1 MSLFL
6 KIFLSFGAAMAATLV
21 ATVYI
26 SFQFAQGA
34 FDPVRIE
41 QHDPM
46 VNEAAIA
53 LAERGERGLRNWLE
67 DNTRQ
72 DSGLILLIVDDRG
85 EELLDRA
92 LPGEMRRLLRFS
104 VPRPPDGMA
113 FGGGDRSM
121 GPPPDRVGDSGRD
134 GGPDRERPS
143 NLRPAQLTPH
153 LVANDGDEYRLL
165 FVRPPVAVFGMLAW
179 PGSRAAIGAVALLI
193 AALTSGLLARY
204 ISAPIARLRRA
215 SQGLAGGDLDTRV
228 GAPERGWATDE
239 VGVLSRD
246 FDTMAERI
254 QALVTDKETLL
265 RDISHELRSPLARI
279 RMALGLAQRKA
290 NDEAQPD
297 LERIE
302 QEAERL
308 DGLIGQIMT
317 LARLRTQKEPVREPV
332 RMDVMIRGIVDDA
345 RYEHPEA
352 TVNLYCPDRQEI
364 SGDPRG
370 IASAVENVIR
380 NALAYAG
387 DAGPIDVA
395 VAADAG
401 DVVITVRDRG
411 PGVSPEDLPRIFEPL
426 YRADESRDHG
436 AAPAGG
442 PGQGIGLAITARV
455 MELHGGDATA
465 KNRAGGGLKVILRLP
480 TGNRDRP

>member
-46 VNEAAIA
+46 VNEAATA
-53 LAERGERGLRNWLE
+53 LADGGERGLRAWLA

-72 DSGLILLIVDDRG
+72 ESGLILLIVDDRG

-104 VPRPPDGMA
+104 APRPPDGMA
-113 FGGGDRSM
+113 FGGGDRSR
-121 GPPPDRVGDSGRD
+121 GPPPPDRDRD
-134 GGPDRERPS
+134 PDRERPS

-153 LVANDGDEYRLL
+153 LVADDGDEYRLL

-193 AALTSGLLARY
+193 AALTSLLLARY

-215 SQGLAGGDLDTRV
+215 SRGLAGGDLDTRV

-246 FDTMAERI
+246 FDNMAERI

-290 NDEAQPD
+290 NDEAQTD

-332 RMDVMIRGIVDDA
+332 RVDVMVRGIVDDA
-345 RYEHPEA
+345 RYEHPDA
-352 TVNLYCPDRQEI
+352 TVNLHCPDPQEV

-370 IASAVENVIR
+370 IASAVENVVR

-387 DAGPIDVA
+387 AAGPVDVE
-395 VAADAG
+395 VAAVAG
-401 DVVITVRDRG
+401 DVLVTVRDRG
-411 PGVSPEDLPRIFEPL
+411 PGVRPEELPRIFEPL

-436 AAPAGG
+436 ATPAGSA
-442 PGQGIGLAITARV
+442 GQGIGLAITARV
-455 MELHGGDATA
+455 MELHGGDASA
-465 KNRAGGGLKVILRLP
+465 ENRTGGGLRVTLRLP
-480 TGNRDRP
+480 TGNQAG

>member
-46 VNEAAIA
+46 VNEAAAA
-53 LAERGERGLRNWLE
+53 LAARGERGLRNWLE

-104 VPRPPDGMA
+104 SPRPPDGMG
-113 FGGGDRSM
+113 FGGGERGM
-121 GPPPDRVGDSGRD
+121 GPPPDRDRD
-134 GGPDRERPS
+134 DERPS

-153 LVANDGDEYRLL
+153 LVGDDGDEYRLL

-193 AALTSGLLARY
+193 AALTSLLLARY

-290 NDEAQPD
+290 NDEAQAD

-308 DGLIGQIMT
+308 DALIGQIMT

-332 RMDVMIRGIVDDA
+332 RMDVMVRGIVDDA
-345 RYEHPEA
+345 RYEHPKA
-352 TVNLYCPDRQEI
+352 TVNLHCPDRLEV

-370 IASAVENVIR
+370 IASAVENVVR

-387 DAGPIDVA
+387 DAGPIDVQ
-395 VAADAG
+395 VAPEAG
-401 DVVITVRDRG
+401 DVVVTVEDRG
-411 PGVSPEDLPRIFEPL
+411 PGVRPEELPRIFEPL

-436 AAPAGG
+436 AAPAGSA
-442 PGQGIGLAITARV
+442 GQGIGLAITARV

-465 KNRAGGGLKVILRLP
+465 ENRSGGGLRVTLRLP
-480 TGNRDRP
+480 TGNGDRP

>member
-6 KIFLSFGAAMAATLV
+6 KIFLTFGAAMAATLV

-53 LAERGERGLRNWLE
+53 LSERGERGLRDWLAE
-67 DNTRQ
+67 NTRQ
-72 DSGLILLIVDDRG
+72 DSGLMLLIVDDRG

-104 VPRPPDGMA
+104 GPPLPPDGMG
-113 FGGGDRSM
+113 FGGGDRGM
-121 GPPPDRVGDSGRD
+121 GPPDRDR
-134 GGPDRERPS
+134 GPSADRPS

-153 LVANDGDEYRLL
+153 LVADDGDEYRLL
-165 FVRPPVAVFGMLAW
+165 FVRPPVEVFGMLAW

-193 AALTSGLLARY
+193 AALTSLLLARY

-215 SQGLAGGDLDTRV
+215 SRGLAGGDLDTRV

-239 VGVLSRD
+239 VGILSRD
-246 FDTMAERI
+246 FDNMAERI

-290 NDEAQPD
+290 NDEAQID

-308 DGLIGQIMT
+308 DALIGQIMT
-317 LARLRTQKEPVREPV
+317 LARLRTQKEPEREPV
-332 RMDVMIRGIVDDA
+332 RVDVIVRGIVDDA
-345 RYEHPEA
+345 RYEQPDA
-352 TVNLYCPDRQEI
+352 TVDLHCSDRLEVL
-364 SGDPRG
+364 GDPRG
-370 IASAVENVIR
+370 IASAVENVVR

-387 DAGPIDVA
+387 DAGPIDVKVTA
-395 VAADAG
+395 EAG
-401 DVVITVRDRG
+401 DVVVAVEDRG
-411 PGVSPEDLPRIFEPL
+411 PGVSPEELPRIFEPL

-442 PGQGIGLAITARV
+442 AGQGIGLAITARV
-455 MELHGGDATA
+455 MELHGGDAA
-465 KNRAGGGLKVILRLP
+465 AENRSGGGLRVVLRLP
-480 TGNRDRP
+480 TGNGDRP

>member
-53 LAERGERGLRNWLE
+53 LSERGERGLRDWLAE
-67 DNTRQ
+67 NTRQ

-121 GPPPDRVGDSGRD
+121 GPPPSGRD
-134 GGPDRERPS
+134 RDSGDDRPS

-153 LVANDGDEYRLL
+153 LLADDGDEYRLL

-193 AALTSGLLARY
+193 AALTSLLLARY

-215 SQGLAGGDLDTRV
+215 SRGLAGGDLDTRV

-239 VGVLSRD
+239 VGILSRD
-246 FDTMAERI
+246 FDNMAERI

-290 NDEAQPD
+290 NDEAQTD

-332 RMDVMIRGIVDDA
+332 RVDVMVRGIVDDA
-345 RYEHPEA
+345 RYEHPDA
-352 TVNLYCPDRQEI
+352 TVNLHCPDRQEV

-370 IASAVENVIR
+370 IASAVENVVR

-387 DAGPIDVA
+387 DAGPIDVE

-401 DVVITVRDRG
+401 DVLVTVRDRG

-436 AAPAGG
+436 ATPAGG
-442 PGQGIGLAITARV
+442 AGQGIGLAITARV
-455 MELHGGDATA
+455 MELHGGEATA
-465 KNRAGGGLKVILRLP
+465 ENRAGGGLKVTLRLP
-480 TGNRDRP
+480 TGGD

>member
-26 SFQFAQGA
+26 SFQFAQAA

-41 QHDPM
+41 EHDPM

-53 LAERGERGLRNWLE
+53 LAEGSERGLRNWLAE
-67 DNTRQ
+67 NTRQ
-72 DSGLILLIVDDRG
+72 ESGLMLLIVDDRG

-92 LPGEMRRLLRFS
+92 LPGEMRRLLRFG
-104 VPRPPDGMA
+104 VPRPGDGMG

-121 GPPPDRVGDSGRD
+121 GPPDRDD
-134 GGPDRERPS
+134 GSNQQRPS

-153 LVANDGDEYRLL
+153 LVAEDGDEYRLL
-165 FVRPPVAVFGMLAW
+165 FVRPPVSVFGMLAW
-179 PGSRAAIGAVALLI
+179 PGSRAAVGAVALLI
-193 AALTSGLLARY
+193 AALSSLLLARY

-215 SQGLAGGDLDTRV
+215 SRDLAKGDLGTRV

-239 VGVLSRD
+239 VGDLSRD

-290 NDEAQPD
+290 NDEAQTD

-317 LARLRTQKEPVREPV
+317 LARLRTQQEPVREPIGMEV
-332 RMDVMIRGIVDDA
+332 LVRGIVEDA

-352 TVNLYCPDRQEI
+352 TVNFHCPDRHQVF
-364 SGDPRG
+364 GDPRG
-370 IASAVENVIR
+370 IASAVENVVR

-387 DAGPIDVA
+387 EAGPIDVQI
-395 VAADAG
+395 ADDDG
-401 DVVITVRDRG
+401 DVVVTVRDRG
-411 PGVSPEDLPRIFEPL
+411 PGVLPEALPRIFEPL

-436 AAPAGG
+436 GAPAGST
-442 PGQGIGLAITARV
+442 GQGIGLAITARV
-455 MELHGGDATA
+455 MELHGGDASA
-465 KNRAGGGLKVILRLP
+465 VNRAGGGLKVILRLP
-480 TGNRDRP
+480 TGAEERR

>member
-6 KIFLSFGAAMAATLV
+6 KIFLSFGVAMAATLV

-53 LAERGERGLRNWLE
+53 LADRGERGLRNWLAE
-67 DNTRQ
+67 NTRQ
-72 DSGLILLIVDDRG
+72 ESGLILLIVDDRG

-104 VPRPPDGMA
+104 GPGPGDGMG

-121 GPPPDRVGDSGRD
+121 GPPSPERERESGRQ
-134 GGPDRERPS
+134 PPS

-153 LVANDGDEYRLL
+153 LVGDDGDEYRLL

-193 AALTSGLLARY
+193 AALTSLMLARY

-215 SQGLAGGDLDTRV
+215 SRDLAKGQLDTRV
-228 GAPERGWATDE
+228 GAPKRGWATDE

-279 RMALGLAQRKA
+279 RMALGLAERKA
-290 NDEAQPD
+290 NDEVQPD
-297 LERIE
+297 LDRIE

-308 DGLIGQIMT
+308 DALIGQIMT
-317 LARLRTQKEPVREPV
+317 LARLRTQQEPVREPV
-332 RMDVMIRGIVDDA
+332 RMDVLVRGIVDDA
-345 RYEHPEA
+345 RYEHPDA
-352 TVNLYCPDRQEI
+352 TVNYRSPDGIEVF
-364 SGDPRG
+364 GDPRG
-370 IASAVENVIR
+370 IASAVENVVR

-387 DAGPIDVA
+387 EAGPIDV
-395 VAADAG
+395 DITDEAG
-401 DVVITVRDRG
+401 DVIITVRDSG
-411 PGVSPEDLPRIFEPL
+411 PGVLPEELPRIFEPM
-426 YRADESRDHG
+426 YRADQSRDHG
-436 AAPAGG
+436 AAPSGSA
-442 PGQGIGLAITARV
+442 GQGIGLAITARV
-455 MELHGGDATA
+455 MELHGGEATA
-465 KNRAGGGLKVILRLP
+465 SNRAGGGLKVTLRLP
-480 TGNRDRP
+480 TGADERA

>member
-6 KIFLSFGAAMAATLV
+6 RIFLSFGAAMAATLV

-53 LAERGERGLRNWLE
+53 LAERGERGLRDWLAN
-67 DNTRQ
+67 NTRQ

-104 VPRPPDGMA
+104 APRPPDGMA
-113 FGGGDRSM
+113 FGGGDRM
-121 GPPPDRVGDSGRD
+121 GPPP
-134 GGPDRERPS
+134 PDRDRDSDGERPS

-193 AALTSGLLARY
+193 AALTSLLLARY

-215 SQGLAGGDLDTRV
+215 SRGLAGGDLDTRV

-239 VGVLSRD
+239 VGILSRD
-246 FDTMAERI
+246 FDNMAERI

-290 NDEAQPD
+290 NDEAQAD
-297 LERIE
+297 LDRIE

-332 RMDVMIRGIVDDA
+332 RVDVMVRGIVDDA
-345 RYEHPEA
+345 RYEHPDA
-352 TVNLYCPDRQEI
+352 TVNLHCPDRQEV

-370 IASAVENVIR
+370 IASAVENVVR

-387 DAGPIDVA
+387 EAGPIDVE
-395 VAADAG
+395 VAADAQ
-401 DVVITVRDRG
+401 DVLVTVRDRG
-411 PGVSPEDLPRIFEPL
+411 PGVRPEELPRIFEPL

-436 AAPAGG
+436 ATPAGG
-442 PGQGIGLAITARV
+442 AGQGIGLAITARV

-465 KNRAGGGLKVILRLP
+465 ENRTGGGLRVTLRLP
-480 TGNRDRP
+480 TGDRAD

>member
-6 KIFLSFGAAMAATLV
+6 KIFLSFGVAMAATLV

-46 VNEAAIA
+46 VNEAAAA
-53 LAERGERGLRNWLE
+53 LAARGERGLRNWLE

-85 EELLDRA
+85 EELLGRA

-104 VPRPPDGMA
+104 APRPPDGMA
-113 FGGGDRSM
+113 FGGGERGM
-121 GPPPDRVGDSGRD
+121 GPPP
-134 GGPDRERPS
+134 PDRDRDDGRPS

-153 LVANDGDEYRLL
+153 LVGDDGDEYRLL

-193 AALTSGLLARY
+193 AALTSLLLARY

-290 NDEAQPD
+290 NDEAQVD

-308 DGLIGQIMT
+308 DALIGQIMT

-332 RMDVMIRGIVDDA
+332 RMDVMVRGIVDDA
-345 RYEHPEA
+345 RYEHPKA
-352 TVNLYCPDRQEI
+352 TVNLHCPDRLEV

-370 IASAVENVIR
+370 IASAVENVVR

-387 DAGPIDVA
+387 DAGPIDVK
-395 VAADAG
+395 VAEEAG
-401 DVVITVRDRG
+401 DVVVSVEDRG
-411 PGVSPEDLPRIFEPL
+411 PGVRPEELPRIFEPL

-436 AAPAGG
+436 AAPAGSA
-442 PGQGIGLAITARV
+442 GQGIGLAITARV

-465 KNRAGGGLKVILRLP
+465 ENRSGGGLRVTLRLP
-480 TGNRDRP
+480 TGNGDRP

>member
-26 SFQFAQGA
+26 SFQFAQAA

-41 QHDPM
+41 EHDPM

-53 LAERGERGLRNWLE
+53 LAEGSERGLRNWLAE
-67 DNTRQ
+67 NTRQ
-72 DSGLILLIVDDRG
+72 ESGLMLLIVDDRG
-85 EELLDRA
+85 EELLNRA
-92 LPGEMRRLLRFS
+92 LPGEMRRLLRFG
-104 VPRPPDGMA
+104 VPRPGDGMG

-121 GPPPDRVGDSGRD
+121 GPPGRD
-134 GGPDRERPS
+134 DGSNQQRPS

-153 LVANDGDEYRLL
+153 LVAEDGDEYRLL
-165 FVRPPVAVFGMLAW
+165 FVRPPVSVFGMLAW
-179 PGSRAAIGAVALLI
+179 PGSRAAVGAVALLI
-193 AALTSGLLARY
+193 AALSSLLLARY

-215 SQGLAGGDLDTRV
+215 SRDLAKGDLDTRV

-239 VGVLSRD
+239 VGDLSRD

-254 QALVTDKETLL
+254 QALVTDQETLL

-290 NDEAQPD
+290 NDEAQTD

-317 LARLRTQKEPVREPV
+317 LARLRTQQEPVREPIGMKV
-332 RMDVMIRGIVDDA
+332 LVRGIVEDA

-352 TVNLYCPDRQEI
+352 TVNFHCPDRHQVF
-364 SGDPRG
+364 GDPRG
-370 IASAVENVIR
+370 IASAVENVVR

-387 DAGPIDVA
+387 EAGPIDVEI
-395 VAADAG
+395 ADDDG
-401 DVVITVRDRG
+401 DVVVTVRDRG
-411 PGVSPEDLPRIFEPL
+411 PGVLPAALPRIFEPL

-436 AAPAGG
+436 GAPAGST
-442 PGQGIGLAITARV
+442 GQGIGLAITARV
-455 MELHGGDATA
+455 MELHGGDASA
-465 KNRAGGGLKVILRLP
+465 VNRAGGGLKVILRLP
-480 TGNRDRP
+480 TGAEERR

>member
-1 MSLFL
+1 MNLFL

-41 QHDPM
+41 AHDPM
-46 VNEAAIA
+46 VNEAAVA
-53 LAERGERGLRNWLE
+53 LAEGRERGLREWLAE
-67 DNTRQ
+67 NTRQ
-72 DSGLILLIVDDRG
+72 ESGLILLIVDDRG
-85 EELLDRA
+85 EELLGRA
-92 LPGEMRRLLRFS
+92 LPREMQRLLRIGG
-104 VPRPPDGMA
+104 PRPGDGMG

-121 GPPPDRVGDSGRD
+121 GPS
-134 GGPDRERPS
+134 DREGGSDQQRPS

-153 LVANDGDEYRLL
+153 LVGDDGDEYRLL
-165 FVRPPVAVFGMLAW
+165 FVRPPVSFFGMLAW
-179 PGSRAAIGAVALLI
+179 PGSRAAVGAVALLI
-193 AALTSGLLARY
+193 AALTSLLLARY

-215 SQGLAGGDLDTRV
+215 SRDLAKGDLDTRV
-228 GAPERGWATDE
+228 GAPERGWSTDE

-317 LARLRTQKEPVREPV
+317 LARLRTQQEPVREPIGMEV
-332 RMDVMIRGIVDDA
+332 LVRGIVEDA
-345 RYEHPEA
+345 RYEHPAA
-352 TVNLYCPDRQEI
+352 TVNFHCPDPHQVF
-364 SGDPRG
+364 GDPRG
-370 IASAVENVIR
+370 IASAVENVVR

-387 DAGPIDVA
+387 EAGPIDVEIA
-395 VAADAG
+395 DDAG
-401 DVVITVRDRG
+401 DVAITVRDRG
-411 PGVSPEDLPRIFEPL
+411 PGVLPEALPRIFEPL

-436 AAPAGG
+436 GAPAGG
-442 PGQGIGLAITARV
+442 TGQGIGLAITASV
-455 MELHGGDATA
+455 MELHGGDASA
-465 KNRAGGGLKVILRLP
+465 VNRAGGGLEVILRLP
-480 TGNRDRP
+480 TGAGERP

>member
-41 QHDPM
+41 AHDPM

-53 LAERGERGLRNWLE
+53 LAEGRERGLRDWLAE
-67 DNTRQ
+67 NTRQ
-72 DSGLILLIVDDRG
+72 ESGLMLLIVDDRG
-85 EELLDRA
+85 EELLGRA

-104 VPRPPDGMA
+104 GPRPGDGMG
-113 FGGGDRSM
+113 FGGGERGM
-121 GPPPDRVGDSGRD
+121 GPS
-134 GGPDRERPS
+134 DREGGSNQQRPS

-153 LVANDGDEYRLL
+153 LVAEDGDEYRLL
-165 FVRPPVAVFGMLAW
+165 FVRPPVSVFGMLAW
-179 PGSRAAIGAVALLI
+179 PGSRAAVGAVALLI
-193 AALTSGLLARY
+193 AALSSLLLARY

-215 SQGLAGGDLDTRV
+215 SRDLAKGDLDTRV
-228 GAPERGWATDE
+228 GAPARGWTTDE

-290 NDEAQPD
+290 NDEAQVD

-308 DGLIGQIMT
+308 DALIGQIMT
-317 LARLRTQKEPVREPV
+317 LARLRTQQEPVREPV
-332 RMDVMIRGIVDDA
+332 RMEVLVRGIVEDA
-345 RYEHPEA
+345 RYEHPQA
-352 TVNLYCPDRQEI
+352 TVNFHCPDRRQVF
-364 SGDPRG
+364 GDPRG
-370 IASAVENVIR
+370 IASAVENVVR

-387 DAGPIDVA
+387 EAGPIDVEIA
-395 VAADAG
+395 DDAG
-401 DVVITVRDRG
+401 DVAVTVRDRG
-411 PGVSPEDLPRIFEPL
+411 PGVLPEVLPRIFEPL

-436 AAPAGG
+436 SAPAGST
-442 PGQGIGLAITARV
+442 GQGIGLAITARV
-455 MELHGGDATA
+455 MQLHGGDASA
-465 KNRAGGGLKVILRLP
+465 VNRAGGGLRVILRLP
-480 TGNRDRP
+480 TGAGERP

>member
-53 LAERGERGLRNWLE
+53 LSERGERGLRDWLAE
-67 DNTRQ
+67 NTRQ

-121 GPPPDRVGDSGRD
+121 GPPPPDRDRDSGGD
-134 GGPDRERPS
+134 RPS

-153 LVANDGDEYRLL
+153 LLADDGDEYRLL

-193 AALTSGLLARY
+193 AALTSLLLARY

-215 SQGLAGGDLDTRV
+215 SRGLAGGDLDTRV

-239 VGVLSRD
+239 VGILSRD
-246 FDTMAERI
+246 FDNMAERI

-290 NDEAQPD
+290 NDEAQAD

-332 RMDVMIRGIVDDA
+332 RLDVMVRGIVDDA
-345 RYEHPEA
+345 RYEHPDA
-352 TVNLYCPDRQEI
+352 TVNLHCPGRQEV

-370 IASAVENVIR
+370 IASAVENVVR

-387 DAGPIDVA
+387 DAGPIDVE

-401 DVVITVRDRG
+401 DVLVIVRDRG
-411 PGVSPEDLPRIFEPL
+411 PGVRPEDLPRIFEPL

-436 AAPAGG
+436 ATPAGG
-442 PGQGIGLAITARV
+442 AGQGIGLAITARV
-455 MELHGGDATA
+455 MELHGGEATA
-465 KNRAGGGLKVILRLP
+465 ENRAGGGLKVTLRLP
-480 TGNRDRP
+480 TGGD

>member
-46 VNEAAIA
+46 VNEAATA
-53 LAERGERGLRNWLE
+53 LAERRERGLRDWLAE
-67 DNTRQ
+67 NTRQ
-72 DSGLILLIVDDRG
+72 DSGLILLVVDDRG
-85 EELLDRA
+85 EELLGRA

-104 VPRPPDGMA
+104 APRPPDGMA
-113 FGGGDRSM
+113 FGVGDRSM
-121 GPPPDRVGDSGRD
+121 GPPPPDRER
-134 GGPDRERPS
+134 DRERPS

-153 LVANDGDEYRLL
+153 LVGDDGDEYRLL

-193 AALTSGLLARY
+193 AALTSLLLARY
-204 ISAPIARLRRA
+204 ISAPITRLRRA

-239 VGVLSRD
+239 VGILSRD
-246 FDTMAERI
+246 FDTMAEHI

-290 NDEAQPD
+290 NDDAQPD
-297 LERIE
+297 LARIE
-302 QEAERL
+302 REAERL
-308 DGLIGQIMT
+308 DALIGQIMT
-317 LARLRTQKEPVREPV
+317 LARLRTQKAPVREPV
-332 RMDVMIRGIVDDA
+332 RMDAMVRGIVDDA
-345 RYEHPEA
+345 RYEHPKA
-352 TVNLYCPDRQEI
+352 TVNLRRPDRLEV

-370 IASAVENVIR
+370 LASAVENVVR

-387 DAGPIDVA
+387 DAGPIDVK
-395 VAADAG
+395 VAAEGG
-401 DVVITVRDRG
+401 DVLVAVEDRG
-411 PGVSPEDLPRIFEPL
+411 PGVRPEDLPRIFEPL

-442 PGQGIGLAITARV
+442 AGQGIGLAITARV

-465 KNRAGGGLKVILRLP
+465 ENRPGGGLRVILRLP
-480 TGNRDRP
+480 AGDGDRRL

>member
-21 ATVYI
+21 STVYI

-53 LAERGERGLRNWLE
+53 LSERGERGLRDWLAE
-67 DNTRQ
+67 NTRQ

-104 VPRPPDGMA
+104 APRPSDGMA

-121 GPPPDRVGDSGRD
+121 GPPP
-134 GGPDRERPS
+134 PDRDRDPGGGRPS

-153 LVANDGDEYRLL
+153 LVADDGDEYRLL

-193 AALTSGLLARY
+193 AALASLLLARY

-215 SQGLAGGDLDTRV
+215 SRGLAGGDLDTRV

-239 VGVLSRD
+239 VGILSRD
-246 FDTMAERI
+246 FDNMAERI

-290 NDEAQPD
+290 NDEAQAD

-332 RMDVMIRGIVDDA
+332 RVDAAVRGIVDDA
-345 RYEHPEA
+345 RYEHPDA
-352 TVNLYCPDRQEI
+352 TVNLHCPDRQEV

-370 IASAVENVIR
+370 IASAVENVVR

-387 DAGPIDVA
+387 DAGPIGVE

-401 DVVITVRDRG
+401 DVLVTVRDRG
-411 PGVSPEDLPRIFEPL
+411 PGVRPEELPRIFEPL

-436 AAPAGG
+436 ATPAGG
-442 PGQGIGLAITARV
+442 AGQGIGLAITARV
-455 MELHGGDATA
+455 MELHGGDASA
-465 KNRAGGGLKVILRLP
+465 ENRTGGGLRVTLRLP
-480 TGNRDRP
+480 AGDQAG

>member
-53 LAERGERGLRNWLE
+53 LAERGERGLRDWLAE
-67 DNTRQ
+67 NTRQ

-104 VPRPPDGMA
+104 APRPPDGMA
-113 FGGGDRSM
+113 FGGGDRGM
-121 GPPPDRVGDSGRD
+121 GPPP
-134 GGPDRERPS
+134 PDRDRDSDGERPS

-153 LVANDGDEYRLL
+153 LVADDGDEYRLL

-193 AALTSGLLARY
+193 AALASLLLARY

-215 SQGLAGGDLDTRV
+215 SRGLAGGDLDTRV

-239 VGVLSRD
+239 VGILSRD
-246 FDTMAERI
+246 FDNMAERI

-290 NDEAQPD
+290 NDEAQAD

-332 RMDVMIRGIVDDA
+332 RVDVMVRGIVDDA
-345 RYEHPEA
+345 RYEHPDA
-352 TVNLYCPDRQEI
+352 TVNLHCPDLQEV

-370 IASAVENVIR
+370 IASAVENVVR

-387 DAGPIDVA
+387 DAGPIDVE
-395 VAADAG
+395 VASDAG
-401 DVVITVRDRG
+401 DVLVTVRDRG
-411 PGVSPEDLPRIFEPL
+411 PGVRPEELPRIFEPL

-436 AAPAGG
+436 ATPAGG
-442 PGQGIGLAITARV
+442 AGQGIGLAITARV

-465 KNRAGGGLKVILRLP
+465 ENRTGGGLRVTLRLP
-480 TGNRDRP
+480 AGNQAG

>member
-6 KIFLSFGAAMAATLV
+6 RIFLSFGAAMAATLV

-46 VNEAAIA
+46 VNEAATA
-53 LAERGERGLRNWLE
+53 LSERGERGLRNWLAE
-67 DNTRQ
+67 NTRQ

-92 LPGEMRRLLRFS
+92 LPGEMRRLLRLS
-104 VPRPPDGMA
+104 APRPPDGMA

-121 GPPPDRVGDSGRD
+121 GPPPPDRDRD
-134 GGPDRERPS
+134 FDRERPS

-153 LVANDGDEYRLL
+153 LVADDGDEYRLL

-193 AALTSGLLARY
+193 AALTSLLLARY

-215 SQGLAGGDLDTRV
+215 SRGLAGGDLDTRV

-246 FDTMAERI
+246 FDNMAERI

-290 NDEAQPD
+290 NDEAQVD

-332 RMDVMIRGIVDDA
+332 RVDVMVRGIVDDA
-345 RYEHPEA
+345 RYEHPGA
-352 TVNLYCPDRQEI
+352 TVNLHCPDPQEV

-370 IASAVENVIR
+370 IASAVENVVR

-387 DAGPIDVA
+387 DAGPVDVE
-395 VAADAG
+395 VAAVAG
-401 DVVITVRDRG
+401 DVLVTVRDRG
-411 PGVSPEDLPRIFEPL
+411 PGVRPEELPRIFEPL

-436 AAPAGG
+436 ATPAGSA
-442 PGQGIGLAITARV
+442 GQGIGLAITARV
-455 MELHGGDATA
+455 MELHGGDASA
-465 KNRAGGGLKVILRLP
+465 ENRTGGGLRVTLRLP
-480 TGNRDRP
+480 TGNRAG